1 MDTTIGIFLAIIIFL
16 IVYFIVYN
24 FQSDL
29 VYVKSFVDNQSYL
42 VRELPDKQQAA
53 DLLASTKKSL
63 LTIVNK
69 LDELYPNK
77 KKVQL
82 LVKRYRPDELSE
94 VQTNSSYTSYSVNK
108 GEKIIFCLRSRD
120 ENEKLVSKNT
130 ILFVALHELAHV
142 MTISVGHT
150 EEFWDNFRFLLAHA
164 IHWKIYKPVNFRA
177 KPQPYCGT
185 FITDTPLKLKDM
197 KKYIKYEEVDDV
209 MEEENDAS
217 IYSA

>member
-1 MDTTIGIFLAIIIFL
+1 MDTTIGIFLAIIIFF

-42 VRELPDKQQAA
+42 VRELPDKQKAA
-53 DLLASTKKSL
+53 DLLASLK
-63 LTIVNK
+63 NK
-69 LDELYPNK
+69 LVDLVEKLDNQYPKN
-77 KKVQL
+77 KKVQM
-82 LVKRYRPDELSE
+82 LVQRYRPDELSE
-94 VQTNSSYTSYSVNK
+94 VPDKSNYTSYSVNK
-108 GEKIIFCLRSRD
+108 GEKIIFCIRSRD
-120 ENEKLVSKNT
+120 EKEKLVSLNT
-130 ILFVALHELAHV
+130 ILFVALHEIAHV

-150 EEFWDNFRFLLAHA
+150 EEFWENFRFLLAHA
-164 IHWKIYKPVNFRA
+164 IHWKMYKPVNFRA

-197 KKYIKYEEVDDV
+197 KKYIKYEDVNDV

-217 IYSA
+217 MFSV